1 MLTLVSQSNDGM
13 APGLGHHCH
22 SRVVIIACFGG
33 EHNGGSIIA
42 QLRGG
47 GHAS

>member
-1 MLTLVSQSNDGM
+1 MGGGSITG
-13 APGLGHHCH
+13 
-22 SRVVIIACFGG
+22 IIACFGG

-47 GHAS
+47 GQYF